1 MFVVDVLV
9 EEEEE
14 VVAIFCRTTST
25 FDKVEDPELEISKT
39 TLLFVIDVIIGVTAL
54 RFTMLS
60 PVSLKVKLNVYY
72 VLLFPVSLNNQL
84 LQ

>member
-9 EEEEE
+9 EEEE

-39 TLLFVIDVIIGVTAL
+39 TLLFVIDVIMGVMAL

-60 PVSLKVKLNVYY
+60 PVSLKVKLNVS
-72 VLLFPVSLNNQL
+72 LRSPVSRNLE
-84 LQ
+84 